1 MKVHFILFFSY
12 FLFSQN
18 TFALN
23 NEKLN
28 TSRLI
33 DIAGQQRMYV
43 HQVLVS
49 YAQIGQI
56 QSFGNPVAIR
66 KSAINKFEQNLK
78 YLAKQ
83 NHLVKQAALMQKQW
97 KKLKTIALNP
107 PKKERVKEL
116 IILNEDIVN
125 IANGIIAQLDMD
137 SDNNI
142 INISGRQRMLSQRIA
157 LFMLMD
163 NWGLDDGYKQ
173 KMQIAM
179 HQFSVNLKYLKNN
192 RNNTKK
198 ISKVLN
204 SVEKDYIS
212 LANITNQEKV
222 NRDYSF
228 SIARYTSQILR
239 KAKNTTKLYVKLSI
253 AQTKQEKKIKVHNL
267 VSNH

>member
-12 FLFSQN
+12 FLLSQN
-18 TFALN
+18 VLALD
-23 NEKLN
+23 NEKSN
-28 TSRLI
+28 TSKLI

-49 YAQIGQI
+49 YTQIGQI
-56 QSFGNPVAIR
+56 QSFGNPVAVR
-66 KSAINKFEQNLK
+66 KNAIDKFERNLQ

-83 NHLVKQAALMQKQW
+83 NNLLEQTALMKKQW
-97 KKLKTIALNP
+97 EKLKTIALNI

-125 IANGIIAQLDMD
+125 IANGIISQLDMD

-142 INISGRQRMLSQRIA
+142 INISGSQRMLSQRIA

-163 NWGLDDGYKQ
+163 NWGLGHDYKQ
-173 KMQIAM
+173 KMQIAL
-179 HQFSVNLKYLKNN
+179 HQFSVNLEYLKNN
-192 RNNTKK
+192 SNNTQK
-198 ISKVLN
+198 ISKILN

-212 LANITNQEKV
+212 LSNITNQEKV
-222 NRDYSF
+222 TRDYSF

-253 AQTKQEKKIKVHNL
+253 AQIKQGKTIKIHNL